1 MRLTNVAHIS
11 PDDRMTLV
19 RPPSSGGFLCNLYL
33 SLLNGSAIYPVN
45 IKRVG
50 STAIVDWLR
59 HEKITIFHSG
69 AAVFRSFV
77 HQLTAEN
84 TFPGLRIIRVGSG
97 QLFDKDVELFK
108 RYFPDT
114 LLFHT
119 FTCTEIHIY
128 RVLFLSKDSQVPRG
142 ALPVGY
148 AVEDVEVLILDD
160 SGNPLGVNEIGEIA
174 IRSAHL
180 FRGYWNNS
188 ALTDAAFVGRP
199 NDHGERLFHT
209 GDLGRLQ
216 LDGCLEFLG
225 RKDFRLKIR
234 GHRIHAEEV
243 ELALQR
249 LAEIGQAVVTSY
261 KDDYG
266 DERLVAYVTP
276 SGSEFPTTS
285 QIRSSLKE
293 SLPDHMLP
301 SKFVFLE
308 SLPLTA
314 SGKIDRRALPKP
326 NLQRPKLVTRFSAPT
341 TPVESVLA
349 QIWAETLGLTSVGV
363 HDLFFDLG
371 GDSIIASRI
380 VSAIG
385 RIFPWNLRWRSFTT
399 LAPWHRLRNG

>member
-1 MRLTNVAHIS
+1 M
-11 PDDRMTLV
+11 
-19 RPPSSGGFLCNLYL
+19 
-33 SLLNGSAIYPVN
+33 
-45 IKRVG
+45 
-50 STAIVDWLR
+50 
-59 HEKITIFHSG
+59 
-69 AAVFRSFV
+69 
-77 HQLTAEN
+77 
-84 TFPGLRIIRVGSG
+84 
-97 QLFDKDVELFK
+97 
-108 RYFPDT
+108 
-114 LLFHT
+114 
-119 FTCTEIHIY
+119 
-128 RVLFLSKDSQVPRG
+128 
-142 ALPVGY
+142 
-148 AVEDVEVLILDD
+148 
-160 SGNPLGVNEIGEIA
+160 
-174 IRSAHL
+174 
-180 FRGYWNNS
+180 
-188 ALTDAAFVGRP
+188 
-199 NDHGERLFHT
+199 
-209 GDLGRLQ
+209 
-216 LDGCLEFLG
+216 G

-385 RIFPWNLRWRSFTT
+385 RIFPWELT
-399 LAPWHRLRNG
+399 LAEFYDTCTVAQTAEWLNRKAPSPEQAERVAALYLRVQSMSPEEVETVLADERNKRHKD